1 MSTKE
6 KQKYRDNLTNNNHKQ
21 RKSLIAYFDILGYKE
36 MIKTN
41 YIPEN
46 ILIGEIERITKDVY
60 KTTNFSIKDKS
71 KWNVYSFS
79 DNYAIVINYPDEG
92 FIAEVRQLV
101 WVLSIIQCQFLS
113 LYGIIIRGAVVNG
126 MVYTGSKFI
135 YGEGLIRAYEIEN
148 SIAIY
153 PRIVIDSKLINECF
167 QLIKNMFYKPV
178 NLKGQIYNPELLNEL
193 NMLQLFSKFLF
204 GLVYDSG
211 EIDSDRIDE
220 WLEEDDVVVISI
232 CKDFDNQYYID
243 CFNYIIF
250 LKKYPNVY
258 DDDIDN
264 ESEEESIVD
273 LYIQGITV
281 HLFRYIDTF
290 GSENKLLKKY
300 LWMCI
305 KANNIINKV
314 GYNNIFNKDNI
325 LELCKI
331 DLRKEFKD
339 DDILELF
346 IQEIP
351 DN

>member
-1 MSTKE
+1 MNTKE
-6 KQKYRDNLTNNNHKQ
+6 KQKYKDNLTNNNHKQ

-60 KTTNFSIKDKS
+60 KTTKFSIKGKS

-79 DNYAIVINYPDEG
+79 DNYAIVINYHDEG

-101 WVLSIIQCQFLS
+101 WILTIIQCQFLS

-126 MVYTGSKFI
+126 MVYAGSKFI

-148 SIAIY
+148 SMAIY
-153 PRIVIDSKLINECF
+153 PRIVIDSELIKECF
-167 QLIKNMFYKPV
+167 QLIKNMFYKPIS
-178 NLKGQIYNPELLNEL
+178 LKGQIYNPELLDEL
-193 NMLQLFSKFLF
+193 NMLQLFPKFLF

-211 EIDSDRIDE
+211 KTDSHRIDK
-220 WLEEDDVVVISI
+220 WLEEDDDDAISI
-232 CKDFDNQYYID
+232 CKDFDDQYYID
-243 CFNYIIF
+243 YFNYIIF
-250 LKKYPNVY
+250 LKKYPNIY

-264 ESEEESIVD
+264 EEESIMD
-273 LYIQGITV
+273 LHIQGLTF
-281 HLFRYIDTF
+281 HLLRYIDTF

-314 GYNNIFNKDNI
+314 GYNNIFNKTNI
-325 LELCKI
+325 LKLCKI
-331 DLRKEFKD
+331 DLRKEFKN